1 MHDVDK
7 QLRIGVVGFGEVG
20 RILCAALQPQG
31 LAWLGAWDLLFADA
45 AQGPPLAATAR
56 ASGVQP
62 CASLVQLLE
71 HADIVISAVTAA
83 NAHDVASASAA
94 TIRRGSYFFDL
105 NSASPEA
112 KVRCAALIDA
122 KGAHYVE
129 AGVMT
134 SVPPYG
140 IAVPMVVGGKHA
152 GALAAKL
159 APLGFSM
166 EIVAEKIG
174 VASAIKMC
182 RSIIIKGME
191 AIVIESYTAAR
202 HHGVETRVLDSLRET
217 YPGFDWEKQGAYFF
231 SRVAKHG
238 RRRAEEMREAAHT
251 VEDCGFEPFM
261 AAATSDKQ
269 AYVAALAK
277 SGLFSNVAGDDWRD
291 YADRIIADSRAK
303 PR

>member
-1 MHDVDK
+1 MNTPDTR
-7 QLRIGVVGFGEVG
+7 LRIGVIGYGEVG
-20 RILCAALQPQG
+20 QILCAALQKHG
-31 LAWLGAWDLLFADA
+31 LAWVGAWDLLLADTV
-45 AQGPPLAATAR
+45 QGPPLAAVARTA
-56 ASGVQP
+56 GTEP
-62 CASLVQLLE
+62 CTSLIQLLAN
-71 HADIVISAVTAA
+71 ADIVISAVTAA
-83 NAHDVASASAA
+83 NAFDVASASAA

-105 NSASPEA
+105 NSASPET
-112 KVRCAALIDA
+112 KVRCAALVDA
-122 KGAHYVE
+122 TGAHYVE

-152 GALAAKL
+152 AALAAKL

-166 EIVAEKIG
+166 EVVAEKIG

-191 AIVIESYTAAR
+191 AIVIESFTTAR
-202 HHGVETRVLDSLRET
+202 RHGVEARVLDSLRET

-251 VEDCGFEPFM
+251 VEDCGFVPFM

-269 AYVAALAK
+269 AFVAALATL
-277 SGLFSNVAGDDWRD
+277 GLFNSVQGDDWRD
-291 YADRIIADSRAK
+291 YADRIIADSGVK
-303 PR
+303 P